1 MYWSV
6 LLVLATLAVI
16 CLSKNEL
23 NWRKN
28 YKKCVFSSSNSSEC
42 VDEDCLKS
50 YIHNS
55 NDIQDA
61 NKMTIHWEHSK
72 INSRS
77 SNYCSDKTKRIH
89 HTKYIVDLRCY
100 YRWPDNTFHQIYDC
114 FLPNIP
120 LLLTIFE
127 LPINDTYLILP
138 KGYEKYYLAVL
149 PDIWTSRYLDNN
161 DCVVMNE
168 SNNDSNGLTVFSS
181 IGVDIVSPTHYF
193 SVYPQQF
200 KWNVRKMRE
209 IIFKKYRIKPAPKR
223 IIFIEREGVRSFDPS
238 VKQTLQMYF
247 NESLPNVPVVS
258 FYGNETMI
266 ETINL
271 FSSAQVIIYFHGA
284 GIGNII
290 YAPDHVIL
298 VELSIFVDP
307 SFYGKSNTS
316 PSVYLWRSGVIKPFI
331 TDYTPLA
338 VEYFRYGIP
347 GDNQLQH
354 ARNIDAYLHREVTG
368 IVIPDTDLWNIKD
381 LVTTAVQYN
390 KKNVITKKRSNLAV
404 KSRERKR
411 GKRKRRTAMYKKKR
425 KVRIKKLTMN
435 QK

>member
-1 MYWSV
+1 MYWLVV
-6 LLVLATLAVI
+6 LLIVSLVVL
-16 CLSKNEL
+16 CYSKNEL

-42 VDEDCLKS
+42 VDEDCFKS

-55 NDIQDA
+55 SHIQDA
-61 NKMTIHWEHSK
+61 NKMTIHWK
-72 INSRS
+72 YPQINSRS
-77 SNYCSDKTKRIH
+77 SSYCSDQTKRIQH
-89 HTKYIVDLRCY
+89 AKFIVDLRCY

-120 LLLTIFE
+120 LLLLTISE
-127 LPINDTYLILP
+127 LPINATYLILP

-149 PDIWTSRYLDNN
+149 PDRWTTKYLDDN
-161 DCVVMNE
+161 DCVII
-168 SNNDSNGLTVFSS
+168 NNDSNNDDGNGLAVFSS
-181 IGVDIVSPTHYF
+181 IGVDIISPRHYF
-193 SVYPQQF
+193 SVYPRQF

-209 IIFKKYRIKPAPKR
+209 IVFKRYRIKPTPKR
-223 IIFIEREGVRSFDPS
+223 IIIIEREGVRSFDPT
-238 VKQTLQMYF
+238 VKQTLKMYF
-247 NESLPNVPVVS
+247 NESLPNMPVVS

-266 ETINL
+266 ETIHL

-298 VELSIFVDP
+298 IELSMFVDP
-307 SFYGKSNTS
+307 SFYGKSSTS
-316 PSVYLWRSGVIKPFI
+316 PSVYLWRSSAIKPFI
-331 TDYTPLA
+331 IDYTPVA

-347 GDNQLQH
+347 GEDQLQY
-354 ARNIDAYLHREVTG
+354 ARNIDAYLHREVIG

-390 KKNVITKKRSNLAV
+390 RKYVITRKKRSNLAV
-404 KSRERKR
+404 KSRERKKGK
-411 GKRKRRTAMYKKKR
+411 GKRKRRPTIYKKKR
-425 KVRIKKLTMN
+425 K
-435 QK
+435 